1 MLKHLALGLSLVA
14 VAVAGQVQA
23 QEAGGIAVAPEVLTG
38 ISGLAQLPAFVFPT
52 PTAADIQGTV
62 APADRAANH
71 RNRIAK
77 VRGDGGFL
85 DGFAFG
91 QPVALSRVPV
101 GPPVG
106 LDFNIV
112 NRFSGPVFNGSN
124 NIFNQVAPNG
134 RANIANQITV
144 CDVLAEGEAAAVELA
159 CGGSTNTASSGGDAD
174 EEAPR
179 PRR

>member
-1 MLKHLALGLSLVA
+1 MLKHLALAACLL
-14 VAVAGQVQA
+14 AVAGPVQA
-23 QEAGGIAVAPEVLTG
+23 QEAGGVAVAPEVLTG
-38 ISGLAQLPAFVFPT
+38 ISGLAQLPAFVFPS
-52 PTAADIQGTV
+52 PTAADIQGNV
-62 APADRAANH
+62 SPADRNARH
-71 RNRIAK
+71 RNGIAR

-91 QPVALSRVPV
+91 QPLAVSRVPV
-101 GPPVG
+101 GPPLG

-174 EEAPR
+174 GEAPR
-179 PRR
+179 SRR

>member
-14 VAVAGQVQA
+14 VAGQVQA
-23 QEAGGIAVAPEVLTG
+23 QEAGGVAVAPEVLTG
-38 ISGLAQLPAFVFPT
+38 ISGLAQLPAFVFPS

-62 APADRAANH
+62 SPADRAVGH
-71 RNRIAK
+71 RNGIAK

-124 NIFNQVAPNG
+124 NIFNQVAANG

-144 CDVLAEGEAAAVELA
+144 CDVLAEGEGAAVELA
-159 CGGSTNTASSGGDAD
+159 CGGSTNTASAVAEAD
-174 EEAPR
+174 EKAPR
-179 PRR
+179 PGR